1 MDKSRTTR
9 KYVYIPKTTPQGFV
23 SPNINSSE
31 HAGEATPTCFVSP
44 KIDAL
49 NYYNSRK
56 DVPFPTN
63 TSTTRC
69 LVSSKISSSKL
80 AGEAKLTCSGCQR
93 KFLLP
98 TITNAYRC
106 YKCNSVTNS
115 TIGSEQSRK
124 DSGVFK
130 HDQLNNAY
138 PNGALLPPSASCSL
152 SLSMTMGNKRA
163 VICGVTYGKRKFKL
177 EGTINDVNNMKNLLL
192 DKFKFPIGCIRVL
205 TEEEKDANLI
215 PTKRN
220 ILESLKWLVKDCKSE
235 DSLVFYFSGHGLQQP
250 EYCKGDEIDGLDET
264 ICPVDF
270 VREGMITDYDI
281 NSTIVQPLKKG
292 VTLHAVIDACH
303 SGTTLDLMYL
313 CKKEKGS
320 WNWKDSKPP
329 HSKKPMTKTNG
340 GLSIC
345 LSACKDSQMAADTA
359 AFDGNRFNGILTY
372 LFSKIIR
379 EHSDEITYVGLL
391 EKIHEEIGKI
401 HQSNFC
407 NSFLK
412 RIFQSKIDQDR
423 YPFLS
428 SSEKFDI
435 ARSIFK
441 L

>member
-1 MDKSRTTR
+1 MNKGQSCQSCSLILIAQYTYTSLLYIPFWLLHVWHAEKTNVQKMDKSRTTR

-63 TSTTRC
+63 TSTARC

-98 TITNAYRC
+98 KITNAYRC

-205 TEEEKDANLI
+205 TGI
-215 PTKRN
+215 
-220 ILESLKWLVKDCKSE
+220 SLS
-235 DSLVFYFSGHGLQQP
+235 
-250 EYCKGDEIDGLDET
+250 
-264 ICPVDF
+264 
-270 VREGMITDYDI
+270 
-281 NSTIVQPLKKG
+281 
-292 VTLHAVIDACH
+292 
-303 SGTTLDLMYL
+303 
-313 CKKEKGS
+313 
-320 WNWKDSKPP
+320 
-329 HSKKPMTKTNG
+329 
-340 GLSIC
+340 
-345 LSACKDSQMAADTA
+345 
-359 AFDGNRFNGILTY
+359 
-372 LFSKIIR
+372 
-379 EHSDEITYVGLL
+379 
-391 EKIHEEIGKI
+391 
-401 HQSNFC
+401 
-407 NSFLK
+407 
-412 RIFQSKIDQDR
+412 
-423 YPFLS
+423 PFLIGMWI
-428 SSEKFDI
+428 FWFI
-435 ARSIFK
+435 SILFIFYVSFFFECVAK
-441 L
+441 